1 MRRHCIAAV
10 DPSAP
15 IKEPNHQRRHR
26 EGPKMR
32 KEDED
37 EEEEEEVVQQLVHLA
52 VAGPSFAVAVA
63 CNGRLGR
70 DRLATRLRH

>member
-1 MRRHCIAAV
+1 
-10 DPSAP
+10 
-15 IKEPNHQRRHR
+15 
-26 EGPKMR
+26 MR
-32 KEDED
+32 KEDEDED

>member
-15 IKEPNHQRRHR
+15 IKGPNHQRRHH

-32 KEDED
+32 KEDE
-37 EEEEEEVVQQLVHLA
+37 EEEEEEVVQQLVHLV

-70 DRLATRLRH
+70 DRLATRLRR